1 MSILVIFRR
10 YPLTLLCIVLV
21 LYLSFFRPPSLGD
34 NEVEGLDKV
43 AHILMYGGMCGVLW
57 YEYARSH
64 ARLKPRAVAL
74 WAVCAPM
81 ALSGVVELLQEALTS
96 YRGGEWADFAANSL
110 GVLSAAAVGYFFIW
124 PRFKMGK

>member
-64 ARLKPRAVAL
+64 ARLKAVAIAL
-74 WAVCAPM
+74 WAVCAPI